1 VENPW
6 KTLSSREIYKN
17 PWIRV
22 REDQVLRPSGEPGI
36 YSVVEA
42 RLAVG
47 VIALSDHDEIMLIG
61 QYRYP
66 TQHYSW
72 EIVEGGAETGESAL
86 DTAKR
91 ELLEESG
98 LVANYFE
105 LLGSKCE
112 LSNCHSNERAIF
124 FLARGLT
131 QGAAQPDPTEKLQ
144 TCWKPASECLALL
157 EQGYFTDVMTLLA
170 LYRFRARFVR

>member
-1 VENPW
+1 MENPW
-6 KTLSSREIYKN
+6 KTISTREIYKN
-17 PWIRV
+17 SWIRL

-47 VIALSDHDEIMLIG
+47 VIALSDKNEIMLIG

-72 EIVEGGAETGESAL
+72 EIVEGGAEAGESAL
-86 DTAKR
+86 ATAKR

-105 LLGSKCE
+105 LLGPKCE

-131 QGAAQPDPTEKLQ
+131 QGEARPDPTEQLQ
-144 TCWKPASECLALL
+144 TCWKPISECFALL
-157 EQGYFTDVMTLLA
+157 DQGYFTDVMTLLA
-170 LYRFRARFVR
+170 LYRFRSRCSR